1 MSDTVVKDAEAA
13 VKSAVASEAVRAE
26 SKVVAFVRANAL
38 KAIGVSAVL
47 GLVVGHFV
55 I

>member
-1 MSDTVVKDAEAA
+1 MSDPVKDAEAA
-13 VKSAVASEAVRAE
+13 VKSAVSSEAVSVE

-38 KAIGVSAVL
+38 KAIGIAAGV